1 MIFYIHKEE
10 WSGLFTLKKYYVIS
24 RFLIFFWNLLFDFF
38 QLLCDDQVPLWRIL
52 SKETDLINYT

>member
-38 QLLCDDQVPLWRIL
+38 QLLCDDQVPL
-52 SKETDLINYT
+52 